1 MQPIHTLLS
10 AQYVVPIEPR
20 GKIYHDYSIAID
32 NGRIVEICAT
42 KDAVNTYTPQTHI
55 EYDHHILMPGLINAH
70 THAAMSLLRGV
81 GSDTPLMQWL
91 QDHIWPI
98 EQQWVDEK
106 FVQDGSELAI
116 AEMLRGGITCFNDM
130 YFFPEVTARV
140 ASNIGMRAVIG
151 MILLEF
157 PTIYAASP
165 DEYLAKGLALFDNYK
180 SDPLISNVFA
190 PHAPYTV
197 SDDTFGKLNRYA
209 DELDLPVHM
218 HIHETQHEIE
228 TSIEEHG
235 VRPLER
241 LDNLGLVNPNLLA
254 VHMTQLEDKE
264 IERVAEAGVNV
275 IHCPQ
280 SNLKLASGFCPT
292 YKLLRR
298 DARVVVGTDGCAS
311 NDDLNMF
318 SEIKTAALLA
328 KGVSQD
334 ATALPAQQA
343 LQAITIE
350 AARALGIGD
359 ETGSLEVG
367 KSADIIAVACD
378 SVEAQPL
385 SDLHSQLIYS
395 TDRSRVMDVFVAGRQ
410 LLRNRTLTT
419 ISEDEIIGKANDWGQ
434 QMAQGK
440 Q

>member
-10 AQYVVPIEPR
+10 AQYVIPIEPQGTIFR
-20 GKIYHDYSIAID
+20 DFSIAID
-32 NGRIVEICAT
+32 NGRIVEICST
-42 KDAVNTYTPQTHI
+42 NEAVNRYSPQTHI

-140 ASNIGMRAVIG
+140 ASSIGIRAVIG

-165 DEYLAKGLALFDNYK
+165 DEYLSKGLALYDNYK

-209 DELDLPVHM
+209 NELDLPVHM
-218 HIHETQHEIE
+218 HIHETQHEIK
-228 TSIEEHG
+228 TSVEEHG
-235 VRPLER
+235 VRPMTR
-241 LDNLGLVNPNLLA
+241 LDKLGLVNPNLLA
-254 VHMTQLEDKE
+254 VHMTQLEDQE
-264 IERVAEAGVNV
+264 IERVAEAGVTV

-292 YKLLRR
+292 HKLLRNK
-298 DARVVVGTDGCAS
+298 ARVIVGTDGCAS

-328 KGVSQD
+328 KGISQD
-334 ATALPAQQA
+334 ATTLPAQRA

-350 AARALGIGD
+350 AARGLGIDD
-359 ETGSLEVG
+359 ETGSLEKG
-367 KSADIIAVACD
+367 KSADIIAITCD
-378 SVEAQPL
+378 SVEAQPQ

-419 ISEDEIIGKANDWGQ
+419 ISEDEIISKANHWGQ
-434 QMAQGK
+434 QMVKGK
-440 Q
+440 